1 MPKAARQADSRGAGS
16 DKGVRFCEPTILS
29 TGPTG
34 SGGVRDST
42 RTSWMDMGTTPLLAT
57 RLVGPLFRSGHGG
70 GEVLTSSVAAGA
82 VDSGGERATTGS
94 RCSPAWGPTQ
104 RHTPSSGAGVG
115 YSKGLHGR
123 T

>member
-70 GEVLTSSVAAGA
+70 GEVLTSSVAGWSRGQWRGEGYRGEQVLASVGA
-82 VDSGGERATTGS
+82 HK
-94 RCSPAWGPTQ
+94 